1 METFLGRYRNLIVLA
16 AILFAQLIGLA
27 VQVKLPSQQGQTRL
41 IRFWAVAAIT
51 PFEKA
56 VVHTQNWVR
65 DTWRGYLYLHGVRRE
80 NRQLRAQIERMKL
93 DEMRLNE
100 DAKMAR
106 RIQALLAFKEQYVED
121 TVAAQVIGTSGSD
134 QSRVLYIDKGSR
146 DGIKGDM
153 AVITPTGIVGKVVQV
168 FPESSQVLPINDQ
181 LSGVGAALKDTRL
194 QGILKGAPNGTTTL
208 QYVMADEKVEP
219 GEEVIT
225 SGGDR
230 IFPKGLPVGK
240 VVSVEPGKDLF
251 LNIRI
256 VPTAR
261 LDRLEEVLVVTK
273 ITEKPPDTKD
283 LGPIRAADILA
294 ARLPTYQTPPPPAAM
309 AGNVATGVAN
319 AAGAAGG
326 TATTPPAGAGGTA
339 ARPNVGAAGI
349 AARPN
354 SGAAN
359 VAGAAGGT
367 ATTPA
372 GAAGTAARPNV
383 GAAGIAARPNAGTA
397 NAAGTTGG
405 AATTPT
411 AAGAAS
417 AAGRLNGVGAG
428 SSSSTATAGVQTR
441 TATPVANGVT
451 KLSTTTGVNSGT
463 RSAGTVA
470 TPPNG
475 GASTQNGAVSSNGTA
490 SATQRNSVAKGTS
503 STATPR
509 VQPGSTAIGAASS
522 DGDSAATATSTQQ
535 RPIKKVI
542 VEPDPLPV
550 RKVPAGTANSAAPSN
565 NGTGLT
571 PKPVQK
577 PPQQAAP
584 NPNPAPTSQPEGTNP
599 QR

>member
-1 METFLGRYRNLIVLA
+1 VLA

-80 NRQLRAQIERMKL
+80 NRELRAQIERMKL

-326 TATTPPAGAGGTA
+326 TATTLPAGAG
-339 ARPNVGAAGI
+339 
-349 AARPN
+349 
-354 SGAAN
+354 
-359 VAGAAGGT
+359 
-367 ATTPA
+367 
-372 GAAGTAARPNV
+372 GTAARPNV

-411 AAGAAS
+411 ASGAGAVARPNASPSAAGAAS

-428 SSSSTATAGVQTR
+428 SSSSTATAGVQIR

-451 KLSTTTGVNSGT
+451 KLATTTGVNSGT

-509 VQPGSTAIGAASS
+509 AQPGSTAISAASS